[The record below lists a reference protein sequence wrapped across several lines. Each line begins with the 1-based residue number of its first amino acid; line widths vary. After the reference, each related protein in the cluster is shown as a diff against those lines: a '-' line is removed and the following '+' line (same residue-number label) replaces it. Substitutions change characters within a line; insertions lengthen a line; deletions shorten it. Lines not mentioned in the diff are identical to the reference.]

1 MNAMHL
7 RAELP
12 NATID
17 LTLDAQGPALYPL
30 GTGWMPFLGGESY
43 YCSLPALK
51 TRGVIALDGRRHD
64 VSGESWLDR
73 QWGDWDWSQ
82 AGKWTWM
89 ALQLSNGDKINLW
102 DSFESS
108 GQQRH
113 ATVLHADGTQEV
125 VEVEPLAPD
134 TTGWWT
140 SPYSN
145 KRYGTKWKV
154 RIPQLDAELN
164 VSADATEQ
172 EVQAQG
178 GIYEG
183 ASTVSGSLGGKPV
196 SGNAFVEQLGDW
208 R

>member
-1 MNAMHL
+1 M
-7 RAELP
+7 
-12 NATID
+12 
-17 LTLDAQGPALYPL
+17 
-30 GTGWMPFLGGESY
+30 
-43 YCSLPALK
+43 
-51 TRGVIALDGRRHD
+51 VDGRRHD
-64 VSGESWLDR
+64 VSGQSWLDH

-125 VEVEPLAPD
+125 MDVEPLAPD
-134 TTGWWT
+134 TAGWWT

-183 ASTVSGSLGGKPV
+183 ASTVSGRLGGKTV